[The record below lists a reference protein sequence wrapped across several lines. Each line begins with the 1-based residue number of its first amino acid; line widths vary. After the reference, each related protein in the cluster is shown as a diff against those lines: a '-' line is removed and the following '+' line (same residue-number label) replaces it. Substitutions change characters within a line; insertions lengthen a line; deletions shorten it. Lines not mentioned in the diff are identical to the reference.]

1 MKILSN
7 VLLPE
12 LDEAPF
18 AITHGDISPQNILI
32 DAHHNVTG

>member
-1 MKILSN
+1 MNILSN

-18 AITHGDISPQNILI
+18 AIAHGDISPQNILI
-32 DAHHNVTG
+32 DAQHNVTG